1 MRALPVLGSFDLVTC
16 IDDALNHLLTEADVL
31 AALASMARNLAPD
44 GLLVF
49 DVNTLA
55 TYRTTFAC
63 SEVFDVGDHR
73 FTWRGLAGSDFAAG
87 GIAQLEVDVA
97 APGRRATTVHH
108 ERHYPV
114 ATIESLAHEAGLEV
128 VERRG
133 QSTGVVLQPH
143 IDERRHAKALFL
155 MRRRRDR

>member
-1 MRALPVLGSFDLVTC
+1 
-16 IDDALNHLLTEADVL
+16 
-31 AALASMARNLAPD
+31 MARNLAPG

-63 SEVFDVGDHR
+63 SEVFDIDDHR
-73 FTWRGLAGSDFAAG
+73 FAWRGLAGRDFAAG
-87 GIAQLEVDVA
+87 DTAQLEVDVT
-97 APGRRATTVHH
+97 APGRRATSVHH

-114 ATIESLAHEAGLEV
+114 ATIESLAREAGLEV
-128 VERRG
+128 VDRRG
-133 QSTGVVLQPH
+133 QSPGVVLHPQ

-155 MRRRRDR
+155 MRRRRAR